1 VETLNV
7 DVVMMND
14 DGNDFG
20 KESVVV
26 VVVKDCVVMNDEDV
40 ELMESVHVDFLD

>member
-20 KESVVV
+20 KESVV